1 MINIENTDTMVSVSL
16 RDWEE
21 KVRDQKSLEIISAL
35 IQTERYL
42 NLNTVKIIC
51 GLQIEEPEEQFEFPE
66 DPDEIPLPC
75 MDEPEEDPHIL
86 IPDSIPHS
94 ENTPDALQEG
104 DSVPGNRR
112 RKIDRGKVMALHNAG
127 WSNVKIAEEMGCS
140 SWSVSMIIKEEDQK

>member
-21 KVRDQKSLEIISAL
+21 KVRDQKSLEIITAL
-35 IQTERYL
+35 IQAEGYL

-51 GLQIEEPEEQFEFPE
+51 GLQLEEQEEPEKQFEFLT
-66 DPDEIPLPC
+66 DPDVIPLPC

-94 ENTPDALQEG
+94 ESSPM
-104 DSVPGNRR
+104 RC
-112 RKIDRGKVMALHNAG
+112 RKVIPFPKKDGEKSTVE
-127 WSNVKIAEEMGCS
+127 K
-140 SWSVSMIIKEEDQK
+140 